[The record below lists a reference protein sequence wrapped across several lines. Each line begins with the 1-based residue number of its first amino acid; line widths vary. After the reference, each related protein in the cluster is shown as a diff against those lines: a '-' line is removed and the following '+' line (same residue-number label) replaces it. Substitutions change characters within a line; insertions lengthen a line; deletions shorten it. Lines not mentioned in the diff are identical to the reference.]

1 MTPADL
7 DALVERLNS
16 NTDKWYCREAAA
28 ALVQLREE
36 NARLLHSKQ
45 YACLAHVGEVNK
57 GGPCVWC
64 DLVNLR
70 DSEALARGK
79 IAEQMIEIARLSK
92 VERECFSNPEAW
104 TAWCDVRVLERAER
118 AEAELARGKAG
129 AEKELTDTT
138 ERLANAEAEVARLT
152 EMDAYNTD
160 IIARFE
166 AKLTAAEARI
176 SDLEVVLHSSRT
188 ILGNMAAENKD
199 AIFNRWPIKHE
210 PLRADARNLLPLI
223 DKVLYGE

>member
-1 MTPADL
+1 MTDTDL
-7 DALVERLNS
+7 NALIAGLERDAKAWAGSVGPTPRLE
-16 NTDKWYCREAAA
+16 REAAS
-28 ALVQLREE
+28 ALVRLRDE
-36 NARLLHSKQ
+36 NARLKQ
-45 YACLAHVGEVNK
+45 LNQEILDHDRAAEM
-57 GGPCVWC
+57 
-64 DLVNLR
+64 
-70 DSEALARGK
+70 EALADADR
-79 IAEQMIEIARLSK
+79 
-92 VERECFSNPEAW
+92 
-104 TAWCDVRVLERAER
+104 
-118 AEAELARGKAG
+118 
-129 AEKELTDTT
+129 
-138 ERLANAEAEVARLT
+138 AEAEVARLT